1 MTIEEALSRLALNTG
16 RIAEALEAIASAQ
29 GIVPDVPGDDK
40 QDELDL
46 EAPKAPA
53 KKKASKK
60 KAKKKAS
67 KKTTV
72 GKKQEEAEP
81 TLDLKA
87 DVRPIMKELQSKVSG
102 AAVKSLLK
110 KYGASTLPSLE
121 ARHYENIV
129 ADAKEQLGG
138 LVDDDDDLDL

>member
-16 RIAEALEAIASAQ
+16 RIADSLEALVGAQ
-29 GIVPDVPGDDK
+29 GIVPETPGADDK

-46 EAPKAPA
+46 PPPPA

-60 KAKKKAS
+60 KASKKKAS

-72 GKKQEEAEP
+72 GKKEEKTEP

-129 ADAKEQLGG
+129 ADAKEQLAG
-138 LVDDDDDLDL
+138 VDDDDDLDL